1 MTTTDQR
8 WAWVLTKV
16 LCDELTVHEA
26 AAILGL
32 SERSVWRLRPRFAAE
47 GPAASSTATAA
58 GHPGGGSR
66 RRSGTTSS
74 PWPAAEAASGQPSR
88 SDRGLFVTDA
98 SRQRW

>member
-8 WAWVLTKV
+8 RAWVLTKV

-47 GPAASSTATAA
+47 GPAALVH
-58 GHPGGGSR
+58 GNRGRPPGR
-66 RRSGTTSS
+66 RI
-74 PWPAAEAASGQPSR
+74 EAAVR
-88 SDRGLFVTDA
+88 DHVIALAR
-98 SRQRW
+98 R

>member
-8 WAWVLTKV
+8 RAWVLTKV

-47 GPAASSTATAA
+47 GPAVLVHGNRGRPS
-58 GHPGGGSR
+58 GR
-66 RRSGTTSS
+66 RI
-74 PWPAAEAASGQPSR
+74 EAAVR
-88 SDRGLFVTDA
+88 DHVIALAR
-98 SRQRW
+98 R

>member
-8 WAWVLTKV
+8 RAWVLTKV

-47 GPAASSTATAA
+47 GPRGPRPRQPRSAIRAADRGGGPGPRHRPGPPLKLQAASRAGAT
-58 GHPGGGSR
+58 GGS
-66 RRSGTTSS
+66 S
-74 PWPAAEAASGQPSR
+74 
-88 SDRGLFVTDA
+88 
-98 SRQRW
+98 